1 MPHAEGRRL
10 GDADPLD
17 SRLAAAQGQ
26 AVAAGPWWALRSRL
40 ALGMSPTPRPGLV
53 LVTLG
58 AALGP
63 FGLRL
68 LSPPVLTALD
78 PVVSVAL
85 AALGVLVGLGL
96 RTRRPG
102 EGRLLAAASL
112 QAALTTAAV
121 VAGVLAIELLW
132 LRAGIGT
139 WPLAVMVGLC
149 AAASSSAARLSDDD
163 DTVAMR
169 ISDLDDVLPIVAGGF
184 VLAMLHAESARQ
196 ALTLTLA
203 GGFVAAAVALA
214 GWLLVGRS
222 VARNEQRTFL
232 AGTLLLVGGGAA
244 YLSQSALFAGLIA
257 GLMWNVAAGDARD
270 RIARDLQALQH
281 PLVVLLLL
289 VAGARLEY
297 SAIVLNV
304 AVAYITC
311 RVAGKVAGG
320 WLAGRL
326 VGRGT
331 TPGLGLAL
339 VSPGVTGIAF
349 AVNAVQADGD
359 AARAAAVL
367 AIVVTGSLA
376 SEMLSLV
383 VRPREQVSGE

>member
-26 AVAAGPWWALRSRL
+26 AAAAGPWWALRSRL

-53 LVTLG
+53 LLTLG

-68 LSPPVLTALD
+68 LSPTVLTALD
-78 PVVSVAL
+78 PLVSVAL

-96 RTRRPG
+96 HTNRPG
-102 EGRLLAAASL
+102 DGRLLAAASL
-112 QAALTTAAV
+112 QAALTMAAV
-121 VAGVLAIELLW
+121 VAGVLAIDLYW
-132 LRAGIGT
+132 LRTGIGT
-139 WPLAVMVGLC
+139 WPLAVMAGLC

-169 ISDLDDVLPIVAGGF
+169 ISDLDDVLPIVVGGL
-184 VLAMLHAESARQ
+184 VLAVLQAESVRHSL
-196 ALTLTLA
+196 ALALA
-203 GGFVAAAVALA
+203 GGLAAAAVALA
-214 GWLLVGRS
+214 GWLLVGRTS
-222 VARNEQRTFL
+222 VASEQRTFL

-244 YLSQSALFAGLIA
+244 YLSQSALFAGLVA
-257 GLMWNVAAGDARD
+257 GLLWNVAGGEARD
-270 RIARDLQALQH
+270 RIARDLRALQH

-297 SAIVLNV
+297 SPTVLIV
-304 AVAYITC
+304 AVVYLAC
-311 RVAGKVAGG
+311 RVAGKLAGG
-320 WLAGRL
+320 WLVGRL
-326 VGRGT
+326 VGQGT

-339 VSPGVTGIAF
+339 VSPGVTGVAF

-359 AARAAAVL
+359 AARASAVL
-367 AIVVTGSLA
+367 AVVVTGSLA
-376 SEMLSLV
+376 SELLSLV
-383 VRPREQVSGE
+383 ARPREQV